1 MGVERIFV
9 AMTPE
14 RLAKLIMGARR
25 RVVYA
30 APSLSLSV
38 ASALINVHGSLG
50 EEAVVIVID
59 ADEAVLRLGYG
70 VADALGLLREKKV
83 TIRHAEG
90 LRISFVVADDEGFIF
105 VLPPLLV
112 EESSSA
118 DDRPN
123 AVRASR
129 GQVEQLADAVPRP
142 PSSTSSPL
150 LAPTMP
156 AVRQPEIGRSVV
168 SPAQIE
174 KIEEAIKMNPVE
186 NFDLTR
192 VVNVFSTYFQFFEL
206 EVAGTHIERR
216 TVRLP
221 KELLGSI
228 RDQATRDRIT
238 AAFRMLSKE
247 SRSGEAIH
255 RQASEIRKRFIR
267 HHPVYGGVIL
277 KSNRATLDAEVAKL
291 KLSVETH
298 SKAVLA
304 RLDRDVRKSISGLVQ
319 AFWRD
324 VARNPWNWPTKAL
337 TNRRPRRLKITYAT
351 SSPRLFHEHRTSSP
365 ICA

>member
-1 MGVERIFV
+1 MREAKPSVQNTHLDILIKTLGCRTESAQCKTGGSLMGVERIFV

-90 LRISFVVADDEGFIF
+90 LRISFVVADNEGFIF

-118 DDRPN
+118 DDHPN

-129 GQVEQLADAVPRP
+129 SQVEQLADAVPRP
-142 PSSTSSPL
+142 PSSTSSRVVGANL
-150 LAPTMP
+150 P
-156 AVRQPEIGRSVV
+156 AVWQPEIGRSVV

-174 KIEEAIKMNPVE
+174 KIEEAIK
-186 NFDLTR
+186 
-192 VVNVFSTYFQFFEL
+192 
-206 EVAGTHIERR
+206 
-216 TVRLP
+216 
-221 KELLGSI
+221 
-228 RDQATRDRIT
+228 
-238 AAFRMLSKE
+238 
-247 SRSGEAIH
+247 
-255 RQASEIRKRFIR
+255 
-267 HHPVYGGVIL
+267 
-277 KSNRATLDAEVAKL
+277 
-291 KLSVETH
+291 
-298 SKAVLA
+298 
-304 RLDRDVRKSISGLVQ
+304 
-319 AFWRD
+319 
-324 VARNPWNWPTKAL
+324 
-337 TNRRPRRLKITYAT
+337 
-351 SSPRLFHEHRTSSP
+351 
-365 ICA
+365 